1 MKTPIIHL
9 QDLKHIPNSVLCY
22 GHFTS
27 VHAGHI
33 RYLKHAKTLGQP
45 LLLALIGDG
54 TSGESPPYPFTQSE
68 RAEALS
74 LVGIVDYIVLLEDK
88 ELTPAVEIIEP
99 LRLGTEL
106 QSSHLAEAISLVTSQ
121 GGSIQFHGGE
131 VTYAS
136 AELLINSESE
146 IRLNRRNQF
155 IAAIV
160 GVSIPVL
167 LIR

>member
-99 LRLGTEL
+99 SYLVLGTEL
-106 QSSHLAEAISLVTSQ
+106 QNSSHLAEAISLVTCKY
-121 GGSIQFHGGE
+121 SI
-131 VTYAS
+131 S
-136 AELLINSESE
+136 W
-146 IRLNRRNQF
+146 
-155 IAAIV
+155 
-160 GVSIPVL
+160 
-167 LIR
+167 